1 MWYVTCGI
9 YRFRPAILYI
19 IEKHMIY
26 TGLVILWETAK
37 CLAFHRHSPS
47 YDNMIL
53 VKNGEYATKAKAHAT
68 FAS

>member
-1 MWYVTCGI
+1 
-9 YRFRPAILYI
+9 
-19 IEKHMIY
+19 MIY
-26 TGLVILWETAK
+26 IGLVIQWETAK
-37 CLAFHRHSPS
+37 CLALHRHSSS